1 MKLPKILLSLLL
13 CFVMILGLVAVSGEG
28 FAHVFDSFSVKA
40 SAASSGTCGDRVTWN
55 LSDDGVLKISGTG
68 EMYNFRYPDYSP
80 WYSLR
85 NSVNSVLIDSGVTTI
100 GDYAFRN
107 CEGLEEI
114 SIPNGIISV
123 GMAAFETCF
132 SLQGISLPDSVA
144 EIGESAFESCTSLK
158 SFSIPSSVSCI
169 SRNMFAYCSYLEE
182 IDIPDSITTVE
193 DYAFSNCAGLTD
205 ISLPGGVISIGHHAF
220 LNCSG
225 LTDISIPDSVTSLG
239 DFAFGGC
246 EVLKKIRLSASMT
259 QIGNKVFYECWSL
272 SNVSIP
278 KSVTSIGDYAFAFC
292 EDLTEVILPDSVK
305 SIGDYAF
312 GFCDSL
318 ESVHIPSGV
327 TSIGASIFT
336 GDNIE
341 YPCAVCVCSDSE
353 DCLAKE
359 YAEEKG
365 FKFRLC
371 SGHSEEEIVPEPIHT
386 HDAIINYSK
395 YNETTQPYRSSI
407 TFRAIT
413 ESGET
418 TEWSV
423 ADAEYTVN
431 EDGSCTVKEAKGDF
445 SVTCVIKDSDGNI
458 VCKATETIK
467 IRHGFFDKLIA
478 FFKGLLHLL
487 PDFIQ

>member
-1 MKLPKILLSLLL
+1 MKLPKKLLSLLL

-68 EMYNFRYPDYSP
+68 EMYNFKYPDYSP

-85 NSVNSVLIDSGVTTI
+85 NSINSVLIDSGVTTI

-132 SLQGISLPDSVA
+132 SLQGISLPNSVA

-205 ISLPGGVISIGHHAF
+205 IS
-220 LNCSG
+220 
-225 LTDISIPDSVTSLG
+225 IPDSVTSLG
-239 DFAFGGC
+239 DFAFWGC
-246 EVLKKIRLSASMT
+246 EALKKIRLSASMT

-312 GFCDSL
+312 WFCDSL
-318 ESVHIPSGV
+318 ESVHVPSGV

-341 YPCAVCVCSDSE
+341 YPCTVCVCSDSE

-478 FFKGLLHLL
+478 FFKGLLNLL